1 MSISFQFSARHLHCV
16 ASAELCGTE
25 LFTAHFSAFVQTN
38 AQRVIA
44 ILGWVGTTH
53 LVSHWTLLCSLTGAS
68 IFITWFRKL
77 RIVKGLA
84 WERINKHFL
93 PFFVGILYT
102 KCFSLTII
110 VRMVNE
116 KLWLTLTNTMLTC
129 RRGHLWTMQHTIL
142 LQSRM
147 LHIKPSPWTELISAH
162 LIP

>member
-77 RIVKGLA
+77 RIVRGLA
-84 WERINKHFL
+84 KQTF
-93 PFFVGILYT
+93 PAFF
-102 KCFSLTII
+102 
-110 VRMVNE
+110 
-116 KLWLTLTNTMLTC
+116 
-129 RRGHLWTMQHTIL
+129 RGHSLHKMFQSHHNCEDGKWKIMAHTDQYHAN
-142 LQSRM
+142 LQKVAS
-147 LHIKPSPWTELISAH
+147 LSDATHHTSAEQNVAHNFTLELN
-162 LIP
+162 